1 MLGLPKSTEVKHQ
14 LPKSRIFTT
23 LQFSNAEQELFNAD
37 ISRMDIVHEIS
48 SATLAVEETETVHS
62 IFVVQ
67 VLLKKLDYNPTNIVR
82 LSKLID
88 QNMVFLLRLE
98 GKACLA
104 VYLTKLLTS
113 PFQPI
118 NELQL
123 NLNGLNL
130 EQIWQNIVLQIGN
143 IQLVKNRTI
152 EEQIHINDEMRRLE
166 RQIETLTAKV
176 WNEKQPHKKYQ
187 MNIELQKLRAELQS
201 LLEA

>member
-14 LPKSRIFTT
+14 LPKSKIFTT

-37 ISRMDIVHEIS
+37 ISRMDIIHEVS
-48 SATLAVEETETVHS
+48 SATMAIEETETVHS
-62 IFVVQ
+62 IFIVQ
-67 VLLKKLDYNPTNIVR
+67 VLLKKLDYNPNNMVR

-88 QNMVFLLRLE
+88 QNMVFLLRHE
-98 GKACLA
+98 ERACLT

-118 NELQL
+118 SDLQL
-123 NLNGLNL
+123 TLNGLNL

-152 EEQIHINDEMRRLE
+152 EEQIHINDETKRLD
-166 RQIETLTAKV
+166 RQIEALTARV
-176 WNEKQPHKKYQ
+176 WNERQPHKKYQ
-187 MNIELQKLRAELQS
+187 MNMELQKLKADLQS
-201 LLEA
+201 LLEL